1 MSEPVDPDE
10 QFKPRS
16 ITTDDEGPAAAHES
30 VEHLRA
36 AARELIAAARSAL
49 DAAEEFVDSPETSAS
64 LSEVA
69 ETVSSFVRSVVPTRR
84 NAPGQGDDDDDLG
97 DTDIERIPVT

>member
-1 MSEPVDPDE
+1 VSAPVDPDE
-10 QFKPRS
+10 PFKPATPIS
-16 ITTDDEGPAAAHES
+16 DEGPPAAHES
-30 VEHLRA
+30 IEHLRA

-69 ETVSSFVRSVVPTRR
+69 ETVSSFVRSVVPVRR
-84 NAPGQGDDDDDLG
+84 NAPAQGEDDDDPDDSG
-97 DTDIERIPVT
+97 IERIPVT